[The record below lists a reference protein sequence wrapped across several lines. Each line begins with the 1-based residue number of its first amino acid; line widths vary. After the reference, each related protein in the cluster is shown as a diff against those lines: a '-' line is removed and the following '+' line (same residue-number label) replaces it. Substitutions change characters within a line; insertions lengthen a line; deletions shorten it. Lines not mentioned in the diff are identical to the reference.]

1 MSEVQRWNINH
12 VLGRVYIDEKSEGGW
27 VTYADHIAYLT
38 DAENALRAEIQ
49 QRVDAAVVAARIKE
63 RERCWQEFAVPR
75 LGTLNDYHAGVKAA
89 RDAVAYLQ
97 EVRQMGGLKY
107 ALAAIDKVVKP

>member
-27 VTYADHIAYLT
+27 VTYADH
-38 DAENALRAEIQ
+38 
-49 QRVDAAVVAARIKE
+49 VAAVAAAQREGAKQGYLNGVATNADNSFK
-63 RERCWQEFAVPR
+63 
-75 LGTLNDYHAGVKAA
+75 AGVKAA

-97 EVRQMGGLKY
+97 EVRRMGGLKY